1 MTKKFLFNVAII
13 VLINF
18 SLFAQKADELIGK
31 YHMPNKLDIEIFK
44 IGSKY
49 YGKVIALN
57 GWENGK
63 TTDYKNPDEEKRN
76 EPLVG
81 KIILSDLEFDNE
93 DKIWA
98 NGTLYG
104 PEKGILVDFKVTE
117 MRKNEIEVVASKYF
131 IRKTLIWKK
140 IKS

>member
-1 MTKKFLFNVAII
+1 MKK
-13 VLINF
+13 LILILI
-18 SLFAQKADELIGK
+18 SLFLSFLVHAQKADELIGK

-93 DKIWA
+93 DKMWT

>member
-1 MTKKFLFNVAII
+1 MNKKVILNIAII
-13 VLINF
+13 IFINL
-18 SLFAQKADELIGK
+18 SLFSQKADELIGK

-44 IGSKY
+44 SGNKY

-81 KIILSDLEFDNE
+81 KIILKDLEFDNE
-93 DKIWA
+93 EKIWT

-104 PEKGILVDFKVTE
+104 PEKGMFVDFKVTE
-117 MRKNEIEVVASKYF
+117 MQKNKIEVVASKFF
-131 IRKTLIWKK
+131 IRKTMVWKK